1 MKETDRRGRNREHRA
16 SKTILEGILA
26 AAEWDRDGAVTRIR
40 LLATDE
46 SEYAIENGE
55 SFLNLTRKFV
65 RVSGTIQFSSK
76 GAHRLWVRKC
86 TLLETPMEEDGFF
99 SAETL

>member
-1 MKETDRRGRNREHRA
+1 MKETDRRGRNREHRDA
-16 SKTILEGILA
+16 KITLEGILT

-46 SEYAIENGE
+46 SEYDIENGE
-55 SFLNLTRKFV
+55 SFLNLTQKFV
-65 RVSGTIQFSSK
+65 RVSGTIRFSSR
-76 GAHRLWVRKC
+76 GAPRIWVRKC
-86 TLLETPMEEDGFF
+86 TILETPMEEDGFF